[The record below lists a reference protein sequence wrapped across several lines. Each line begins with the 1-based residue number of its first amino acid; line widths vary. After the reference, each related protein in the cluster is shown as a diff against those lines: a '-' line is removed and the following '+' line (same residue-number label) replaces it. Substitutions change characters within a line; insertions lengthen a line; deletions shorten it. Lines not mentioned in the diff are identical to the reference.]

1 MKMLTNPPFLIV
13 TPVYEDIEAAS
24 QLFHELANDFGS
36 SVTVIAVD
44 DGSIHEPL
52 PGKALSDAGLNGVI
66 LSLKRNIG
74 HQRAIAVG
82 INFAAE
88 HFPDRPL
95 VVMDSDGEDRPQTI
109 ALLLAKLEQS
119 ANADVVV
126 ATRKS
131 RIESFRFQVFYGFY
145 KRLFKIATGRAINF
159 GNFMALSPNAVA
171 RLAVMQE
178 LWIHLAACVLISK
191 LRIKPCPID
200 RGARYAGKSKMNFV
214 GLALHGFKGLM
225 VFAEDV
231 FVRVGIFCAGIAVIS
246 MLMMPIPLILKLTG
260 HATPGWSSVL
270 IAVFL
275 LIFIQTGTL
284 TLLTLLLTGLIKGNG
299 VTDFNYK
306 IYIAKVLPELHS
318 DK

>member
-1 MKMLTNPPFLIV
+1 MHASSQPPFLIV
-13 TPVYEDIEAAS
+13 TPVYEDVEAATR
-24 QLFHELANDFGS
+24 LFQEIAQEFGTA
-36 SVTVIAVD
+36 VTVIAVD
-44 DGSIHEPL
+44 DGSIREPL
-52 PGKALSDAGLNGVI
+52 SGKTLSDAGLGGVV

-82 INFAAE
+82 INYAAE
-88 HFPDRPL
+88 HFPDKPL

-109 ALLLAKLEQS
+109 ATLLDKLKQG
-119 ANADVVV
+119 ANTDVVV

-131 RIESFRFQVFYGFY
+131 RIESFRFQAFYGFY
-145 KRLFKIATGRAINF
+145 KRLFKIATGRVINF
-159 GNFMALSPNAVA
+159 GNFMALSPSAVA

-191 LRIKPCPID
+191 LRIEPCPID
-200 RGARYAGKSKMNFV
+200 RGARFAGKSKMNFV

-231 FVRVGIFCAGIAVIS
+231 FVRVGMFCALIAVIS
-246 MLMMPIPLILKLTG
+246 MLMMPIPLVLKIIG

-299 VTDFNYK
+299 VTEFNYN
-306 IYIAKVLPELHS
+306 IYIARVLPG
-318 DK
+318 

>member
-1 MKMLTNPPFLIV
+1 MDFPYNSPFVIV
-13 TPVYEDIEAAS
+13 TPVYEDLDAATRLFTEIAN
-24 QLFHELANDFGS
+24 LFHDL
-36 SVTVIAVD
+36 VIVVAVD
-44 DGSIHEPL
+44 DGSIREPL
-52 PGKALSDAGLNGVI
+52 PIETIGHLGPKSVI
-66 LSLKRNIG
+66 LNLKRNIG

-82 INFAAE
+82 INYAAE
-88 HFPDRPL
+88 NFPELP
-95 VVMDSDGEDRPQTI
+95 VVIMDSDGEDRPKSILT
-109 ALLLAKLEQS
+109 LLNKLK
-119 ANADVVV
+119 ANPEVDIVV

-131 RIESFRFQVFYGFY
+131 RIESFRFQIFYSFY
-145 KRLFKIATGRAINF
+145 KFIFKISTGRKINF
-159 GNFMALSPNAVA
+159 GNFMVLSPSALA
-171 RLAVMQE
+171 RLSVMQE
-178 LWIHLAACVLISK
+178 LWIHLAASVLISK
-191 LRIKPCPID
+191 LRIEICPID

-231 FVRVGIFCAGIAVIS
+231 FVRVGMFCALIAFIS
-246 MLMMPIPLILKLTG
+246 MILMPIPLVLKLIG

-306 IYIAKVLPELHS
+306 IYISKVLLRQ
-318 DK
+318 

>member
-1 MKMLTNPPFLIV
+1 MQTGVQIPFVIV

-24 QLFHELANDFGS
+24 RLFREISREYGS
-36 SVTVIAVD
+36 HVTMIAVD
-44 DGSIHEPL
+44 DGSIREPL
-52 PGKALSDAGLNGVI
+52 LGRVLSDVGLGGVV

-82 INFAAE
+82 LNFAAE
-88 HFPDRPL
+88 HFPDKPV
-95 VVMDSDGEDRPQTI
+95 VVMDSDGEDKPQTI
-109 ALLLAKLEQS
+109 GTLLTTLEQS
-119 ANADVVV
+119 TNVDVVV

-131 RIESFRFQVFYGFY
+131 RIESFRFQAFYAFY
-145 KRLFKIATGRAINF
+145 KRLFKLATGRIINF
-159 GNFMALSPNAVA
+159 GNFMALSPKAVA

-191 LRIKPCPID
+191 LRIESCPID

-231 FVRVGIFCAGIAVIS
+231 FVRVGMFCALIALIS
-246 MLMMPIPLILKLTG
+246 MLLMPIPLVLKLTG

-299 VTDFNYK
+299 VTEFNYN
-306 IYIAKVLPELHS
+306 IYIARVLPE
-318 DK
+318 

>member
-1 MKMLTNPPFLIV
+1 MQKTGSDSFLVV
-13 TPVYEDIEAAS
+13 TPVYEDVEAAS
-24 QLFHELANDFGS
+24 RLFKELAQEYGS
-36 SVTVIAVD
+36 RVSVIAVD
-44 DGSIHEPL
+44 DGSIREPL
-52 PGKALSDAGLNGVI
+52 PGKILSDVGLGGAV

-88 HFPDRPL
+88 HFPNVPV
-95 VVMDSDGEDRPQTI
+95 VVMDSDGEDRPQTV
-109 ALLLAKLEQS
+109 APLLEKLAIS
-119 ANADVVV
+119 PDVDVVV

-131 RIESFRFQVFYGFY
+131 RIESLRFQAFYGFY
-145 KRLFKIATGRAINF
+145 KRLFKIATGRVINF

-191 LRIKPCPID
+191 LRIESCPID

-231 FVRVGIFCAGIAVIS
+231 FVRVGMFCAAIAVLS
-246 MLMMPIPLILKLTG
+246 MLLMPIPLVLKLTG

-299 VTDFNYK
+299 VTEFNYN
-306 IYIAKVLPELHS
+306 IYIARVLPE
-318 DK
+318 

>member
-1 MKMLTNPPFLIV
+1 MPISAQISFVIV

-24 QLFHELANDFGS
+24 RLFREIAKEYGS
-36 SVTVIAVD
+36 KATVIAVD
-44 DGSIHEPL
+44 DGSIREPL
-52 PGKALSDAGLNGVI
+52 SGRVLSDAGLGGAV
-66 LSLKRNIG
+66 LALKRNIG

-88 HFPDRPL
+88 HFPDKPV
-95 VVMDSDGEDRPQTI
+95 VVMDSDGEDKPQTI
-109 ALLLAKLEQS
+109 ATLLTKLEQS
-119 ANADVVV
+119 PNVDVVV

-131 RIESFRFQVFYGFY
+131 RIESFRFQAFYAFY
-145 KRLFKIATGRAINF
+145 KRLFKLATGRIINF
-159 GNFMALSPNAVA
+159 GNFMALSPSAVA

-191 LRIKPCPID
+191 LRIESCPID

-231 FVRVGIFCAGIAVIS
+231 FVRVGMFCALIALIS
-246 MLMMPIPLILKLTG
+246 MLLMPIPLVLKLTG

-299 VTDFNYK
+299 VTEFNYN
-306 IYIAKVLPELHS
+306 IYIARVLPE
-318 DK
+318 

>member
-1 MKMLTNPPFLIV
+1 MLTIAHSSFLVV

-24 QLFHELANDFGS
+24 RLFKELAQEFGTQA
-36 SVTVIAVD
+36 TVIAVD
-44 DGSIHEPL
+44 DGSIREPL
-52 PGKALSDAGLNGVI
+52 QGRALSEAGLTGVV
-66 LSLKRNIG
+66 LTLKRNIG

-88 HFPDRPL
+88 HYAGKP
-95 VVMDSDGEDRPQTI
+95 VVIMDSDGEDRPQTV
-109 ALLLAKLEQS
+109 APLLIKLAS
-119 ANADVVV
+119 SPHADVVV

-131 RIESFRFQVFYGFY
+131 RIESFRFQAFYGFY
-145 KRLFKIATGRAINF
+145 KRLFKIATGRVINF
-159 GNFMALSPNAVA
+159 GNFMALSPKAVA

-178 LWIHLAACVLISK
+178 LWIHVAACVLISK
-191 LRIKPCPID
+191 LRIEPCPID

-231 FVRVGIFCAGIAVIS
+231 FVRVGMFCALIAIIS
-246 MLMMPIPLILKLTG
+246 MLLMPIPLMLKLTG

-270 IAVFL
+270 IGVFL

-299 VTDFNYK
+299 VTDFNYN
-306 IYIAKVLPELHS
+306 IYISQVLPE
-318 DK
+318 

>member
-1 MKMLTNPPFLIV
+1 MHASSQPPFLIV
-13 TPVYEDIEAAS
+13 TPVYEDVEAATR
-24 QLFHELANDFGS
+24 LFQEIAQEFGS
-36 SVTVIAVD
+36 AVTVIAVD
-44 DGSIHEPL
+44 DGSIREPL
-52 PGKALSDAGLNGVI
+52 SGKTLSDVGLGGVV

-82 INFAAE
+82 INYAAE
-88 HFPDRPL
+88 HFPDKPV

-109 ALLLAKLEQS
+109 ATLLDKLEQS
-119 ANADVVV
+119 ANTDVVV

-131 RIESFRFQVFYGFY
+131 RIESFRFQAFYGFY
-145 KRLFKIATGRAINF
+145 KRLFKIATGRVINF
-159 GNFMALSPNAVA
+159 GNFMALSPSAVA

-191 LRIKPCPID
+191 LRIEPCPID
-200 RGARYAGKSKMNFV
+200 RGARFAGKSKMNFV

-231 FVRVGIFCAGIAVIS
+231 FVRVGMFCALIAVIS
-246 MLMMPIPLILKLTG
+246 MLMMPIPLVLKIIG

-299 VTDFNYK
+299 VTEFNYN
-306 IYIAKVLPELHS
+306 IYIARVLPG
-318 DK
+318 